1 MRRDTSLL
9 DPKHG
14 LWWQNQNSRMQLYI
28 CYWKQHMIT
37 ATGFLIACPSGKYR
51 YNYLK
56 VKSHPQLP
64 MSPMCKTQWAHNI
77 NRGLFTMFLAQTSLS
92 TIAQWN
98 IFALSLSPEY
108 VFLINLNAYPKI
120 TLLNK
125 HYSHS
130 CDLKSKGCYLGTF
143 PFRIAMNHTIL
154 GLRDRKVFMNSIQQ
168 VALTSKATEGF
179 PAGQWNLCS
188 RKISSFH
195 SVNSRQMPSE

>member
-14 LWWQNQNSRMQLYI
+14 LWWQNQSSRMQLCI

-37 ATGFLIACPSGKYR
+37 ANGFLIACPSGKYR

-64 MSPMCKTQWAHNI
+64 MLPMCKTQWAHNI

-143 PFRIAMNHTIL
+143 PFRIAMNHHSW
-154 GLRDRKVFMNSIQQ
+154 V
-168 VALTSKATEGF
+168 EGQEGVYEQH
-179 PAGQWNLCS
+179 PAGGTHIQGYKRLSC
-188 RKISSFH
+188 R
-195 SVNSRQMPSE
+195 SVKSLFTKN